1 MARRIVIIGAGVV
14 GSAVAAEL
22 TRDERVSVT
31 VLEQA
36 PHHRLVGSTGYA
48 PGLVGL
54 LGEAPVLTGLARLS
68 AQVYQGL
75 AQHGRSGFARVGGLE
90 VATSPAAARELQRCA
105 AMAADAGLPAR
116 LLEPEQAARHAPDL
130 VDPAGCLAGLLFP
143 ADGTAHARVVTAALR
158 AQARH
163 AGARFVYG
171 SAVTGIGT
179 ANGAVSW
186 VRTDQ
191 AVWAAD
197 DIVLACGI
205 WGPAVPSSPG
215 YH

>member
-75 AQHGRSGFARVGGLE
+75 AQRGRSGFARVGGLE
-90 VATSPAAARELQRCA
+90 VATSPAAARELQRRA
-105 AMAADAGLPAR
+105 AMVADAGLPAR
-116 LLEPEQAARHAPDL
+116 LLEPEQAARHGPDL
-130 VDPAGCLAGLLFP
+130 VDLPAAWPGCCSPPTGPPTRGSLPPPCAPRPTPQALALSM
-143 ADGTAHARVVTAALR
+143 AA
-158 AQARH
+158 
-163 AGARFVYG
+163 
-171 SAVTGIGT
+171 
-179 ANGAVSW
+179 
-186 VRTDQ
+186 
-191 AVWAAD
+191 
-197 DIVLACGI
+197 
-205 WGPAVPSSPG
+205 P
-215 YH
+215 